1 MKAMRLMIILGSS
14 RQGRRGEVVAKWV
27 KAAAET
33 DKRLEVDYVDLR
45 ELNLPFFDEP
55 MSPFTIR
62 DTGAS
67 YTHPEG
73 EAWAQRVGKADGVLI
88 VSPEYNH
95 GYPAVLKNALDWVGR
110 EWVDKPVAYVS
121 YGNITGGVRS
131 VEQLRQVTN
140 ELGLVQ
146 VANAIYFPGIARD
159 AFDQTGQPAHKSAN
173 DNLKSMFDELVRL
186 YEIFCQSKSSNTSAG
201 QACAEDQAA
210 EPIGRTA

>member
-1 MKAMRLMIILGSS
+1 MIILGST

-27 KAAAET
+27 KAAAEA
-33 DKRLEVDYVDLR
+33 DNRFEVDYVDLR

-62 DTGAS
+62 DTGGS

-73 EAWAQRVGKADGVLI
+73 EAWAQRVGQAEGVLI
-88 VSPEYNH
+88 VTPEYNH
-95 GYPAVLKNALDWVGR
+95 GYPGVLKNALDWVGR
-110 EWVDKPVAYVS
+110 EWGDKPVSYVS

-146 VANAIYFPGIARD
+146 VANAIYFPGISRD
-159 AFDQTGQPAHKSAN
+159 AFNDDGQPTHDGAN
-173 DNLKSMFDELVRL
+173 DNLKAMFNELLRL
-186 YEIFCQSKSSNTSAG
+186 HDIFCVAKNPNHSGG
-201 QACAEDQAA
+201 QACAEDMPQ
-210 EPIGRTA
+210 P

>member
-1 MKAMRLMIILGSS
+1 MRLMIILGST
-14 RQGRRGEVVAKWV
+14 RQGRRGEVVARWV
-27 KAAAET
+27 KAAAEA
-33 DKRLEVDYVDLR
+33 DERFEVDYVDLR

-55 MSPFTIR
+55 MSPFAIR

-67 YTHPEG
+67 YIHPKG
-73 EAWAQRVGKADGVLI
+73 EAWAQRVGHAQGILI
-88 VSPEYNH
+88 VTPEYNH

-146 VANAIYFPGIARD
+146 VANAIYFPSISRG
-159 AFDQTGQPAHKSAN
+159 AFT
-173 DNLKSMFDELVRL
+173 E
-186 YEIFCQSKSSNTSAG
+186 AG
-201 QACAEDQAA
+201 
-210 EPIGRTA
+210 